1 MDLYLI
7 FDLGGTS
14 VKFAVSDKDGEFD
27 STGSFPTPKEGMERM
42 LEEMGRVYETVQA
55 ELKAADSRI
64 AGIAVSSPG
73 AVDIRTGGRG
83 DQCDPVYPWLPIYRS
98 GQPPPERASGLY

>member
-73 AVDIRTGGRG
+73 AVDILRTGVVGG
-83 DQCDPVYPWLPIYRS
+83 ISAIP
-98 GQPPPERASGLY
+98 